1 MCTTQKR
8 VDIRKKKWGG
18 EETLAYTRT
27 LHLTH
32 ATELLEN
39 ANVHYMPHSGTE
51 NPYHTHTTNSHDA
64 HVYNEELSEKK
75 RGGERLTM
83 RFHARASCISHT
95 QLNC

>member
-1 MCTTQKR
+1 MSTTQKR

-64 HVYNEELSEKK
+64 HVYNEELAEKK
-75 RGGERLTM
+75 RGR
-83 RFHARASCISHT
+83 RDS
-95 QLNC
+95 Q